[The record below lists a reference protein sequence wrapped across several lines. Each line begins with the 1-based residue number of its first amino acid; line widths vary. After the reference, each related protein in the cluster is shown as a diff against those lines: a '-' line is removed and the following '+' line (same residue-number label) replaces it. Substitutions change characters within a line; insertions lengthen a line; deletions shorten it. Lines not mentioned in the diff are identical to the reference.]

1 LPEEVA
7 IDTMEKPQ
15 QVLET
20 FRGRK
25 VAQKTITKGR
35 RNFLIRVIFSEKTN
49 KKRDIYNAL
58 NICT

>member
-7 IDTMEKPQ
+7 IDIMEKPQ

-20 FRGRK
+20 SRGRK
-25 VAQKTITKGR
+25 VAQKTITKGG

-49 KKRDIYNAL
+49 KKRYGLPHNSV
-58 NICT
+58 